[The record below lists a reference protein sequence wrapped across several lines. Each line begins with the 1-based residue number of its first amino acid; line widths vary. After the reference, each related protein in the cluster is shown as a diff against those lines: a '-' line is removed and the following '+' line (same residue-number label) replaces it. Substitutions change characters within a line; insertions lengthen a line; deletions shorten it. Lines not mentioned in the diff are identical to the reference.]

1 MSHEEIVHMLSTT
14 VGDVSLNR
22 VIVSLHTVQV
32 DQLSMID
39 SYSDVMYLYKVVKGL
54 SF

>member
-22 VIVSLHTVQV
+22 VILPLHTVQA
-32 DQLSMID
+32 DQLSMIE
-39 SYSDVMYLYKVVKGL
+39 SCSMSMICIYIK
-54 SF
+54 